1 MPHPS
6 PRAAAYGLAF
16 LVSIAMAC
24 DLLWMPVQ
32 LADSVGEI
40 LDAQR
45 SPSVWASFTGSFG
58 TEAYLRP
65 LRIAQIKV
73 LFDAAQGQHYWLVY
87 RGFHAVLL
95 VAAVLLFTRALR
107 VSTIV
112 DFAAAAFALAVL
124 TGLQTFRGTIQEAFP
139 INHFLEILFFC
150 LIALNLAQSRG
161 GIWIDAAA
169 ALIFVMAVLTLES
182 GLLVWVVAAA
192 AWAAGWRGISARGL
206 AVMTVCLLGYLYVRF
221 VYLSSG
227 VPTLAERSSGYL
239 VSILDPPELQRRFG
253 EQPLVF
259 YGYNVAASAMSVLF
273 SEPQSGVFVTVRAW
287 LDDRVM
293 PRVVL
298 PIATSLV
305 TTALIA
311 WAGISRARLRA
322 SASARQARREP
333 FDDTAR
339 FILIFAAVLAAN
351 AVLSFA
357 YTKDDIMSTAGAFY
371 ALAAFGAVREGLL
384 VVAEVRPQAKG
395 IRPHDT
401 GRLKALSRPVMGG
414 LIPFALVLVLLAIG
428 WSVRSAGIHFVL
440 RSQAIKHQVDW
451 VEMPGRWRRNGQW
464 PSDPARER
472 LILLLR
478 DEAVRVALPN
488 TRVDRPEWPV
498 RLWME

>member
-6 PRAAAYGLAF
+6 PRAAAYGLAV
-16 LVSIAMAC
+16 LVAVAIAC

-32 LADSVGEI
+32 LTDSVGEI

-45 SPSVWASFTGSFG
+45 SPSAWASFTSSFG

-65 LRIAQIKV
+65 LRIAQIKA

-87 RGFHAVLL
+87 RGFHALLL
-95 VAAVLLFTRALR
+95 VAAVLLFARALR

-112 DFAAAAFALAVL
+112 DFAAAAFALVVL
-124 TGLQTFRGTIQEAFP
+124 TGLHTFRGTIQEAFP
-139 INHFLEILFFC
+139 INHFLEILVFC
-150 LIALNLAQSRG
+150 LITLNLAQSRG
-161 GIWIDAAA
+161 GIWINTAAVSVFAMA
-169 ALIFVMAVLTLES
+169 ALTLES

-206 AVMTVCLLGYLYVRF
+206 SLMTVCLLGYLYVRF
-221 VYLSSG
+221 AYLSSG

-259 YGYNVAASAMSVLF
+259 YSYNVAASAMSVLF
-273 SEPQSGVFVTVRAW
+273 SEPQAGVFATVRAW

-298 PIATSLV
+298 PVATSLV
-305 TTALIA
+305 TTALIFQ
-311 WAGISRARLRA
+311 AGMRRAV
-322 SASARQARREP
+322 RRHP

-339 FILIFAAVLAAN
+339 FILVGAAVLMAN

-371 ALAAFGAVREGLL
+371 ALAAFGAIRDGLL
-384 VVAEVRPQAKG
+384 AAAGTRRAAGVALAV
-395 IRPHDT
+395 
-401 GRLKALSRPVMGG
+401 L
-414 LIPFALVLVLLAIG
+414 LVLLAIG
-428 WSVRSAGIHFVL
+428 WSVRSAGVHYVL

-464 PSDPARER
+464 PSDPARQR
-472 LILLLR
+472 LILRLR
-478 DEAVRVALPN
+478 DDAVRLALPN
-488 TRVDRPEWPV
+488 TRVDRPEWPA